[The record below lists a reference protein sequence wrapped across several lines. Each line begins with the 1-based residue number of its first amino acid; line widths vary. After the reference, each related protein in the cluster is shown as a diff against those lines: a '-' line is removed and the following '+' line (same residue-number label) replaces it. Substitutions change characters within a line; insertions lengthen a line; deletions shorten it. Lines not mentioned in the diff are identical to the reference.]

1 MVSEI
6 TVRQDLSADE
16 LKQIIS
22 DKKDDLRKDLFAD
35 ETEVKAM
42 YSKQEIQKMFNL
54 SETTLGQIENDRW
67 INRTRAQGVR
77 GKILY
82 SRSEVINY
90 QVRLFLVDMGVD
102 EEIAKGVPLTFYVRE
117 MVRPSGR
124 LEKEYYDPNGVK
136 YRSIVQIMKN

>member
-42 YSKQEIQKMFNL
+42 
-54 SETTLGQIENDRW
+54 
-67 INRTRAQGVR
+67 
-77 GKILY
+77 
-82 SRSEVINY
+82 
-90 QVRLFLVDMGVD
+90 
-102 EEIAKGVPLTFYVRE
+102 
-117 MVRPSGR
+117 
-124 LEKEYYDPNGVK
+124 
-136 YRSIVQIMKN
+136 

>member
-6 TVRQDLSADE
+6 TVRQDLSTDE

-67 INRTRAQGVR
+67 INRTRAQGAK
-77 GKILY
+77 GKSLY

-102 EEIAKGVPLTFYVRE
+102 EEIAKGV
-117 MVRPSGR
+117 M
-124 LEKEYYDPNGVK
+124 
-136 YRSIVQIMKN
+136 